1 VAELAYTG
9 QTLAII
15 AQDFQRGVTGIAT
28 IAFFE
33 QLIRAVKELQTT
45 VADLQARV
53 SALENP

>member
-1 VAELAYTG
+1 VAELAYSG
-9 QTLAII
+9 QVINI
-15 AQDFQRGVTGIAT
+15 VAQDFSRGVVGVAT
-28 IAFFE
+28 LAFFE